1 MSDKISS
8 LSNPKVKQVVR
19 LRQRRARDEAGLT
32 IIEGVK
38 ELATAV
44 QAAPDIRQVFFCPEL
59 LSPQERVVL
68 EHPAFISAD
77 QHETTREVFHK
88 MAYGD
93 RDSGILAVC
102 ATPRFELSRMRPA
115 ARAMLLVLEGVEKP
129 GNLGAVVRTADGAGV
144 GGVLV
149 CGVKTDIYNPNVIR
163 ASLGTVFS
171 LPVVAC
177 RNEEALAFLRDHK
190 FTVTA
195 TLPEARHLY
204 FKSDLNRRCA
214 IVLGSEE
221 QGLSSFW
228 ADAADEK
235 VKLPMKGRADSL
247 NVSVTAAVMCYEA
260 LRQRQ
265 K

>member
-19 LRQRRARDEAGLT
+19 LRQRRARDESGQT
-32 IIEGVK
+32 IIEGIK
-38 ELATAV
+38 ELTTAV
-44 QAAPDIRQVFFCPEL
+44 QAAPYIRRVFYCPEL
-59 LSPQERVVL
+59 LSDGQLKIL
-68 EHPAFISAD
+68 EHPAFYAAE
-77 QHETTREVFHK
+77 QHETTRDVYHK
-88 MAYGD
+88 IAYGD

-102 ATPRFELSRMRPA
+102 DTPRFDLSMMRPSP
-115 ARAMLLVLEGVEKP
+115 RALLLVLERVEKP

-149 CGVKTDIYNPNVIR
+149 CDVKTDIFNPNVIR

-177 RNEEALAFLRDHK
+177 SNAEALTFLREHK
-190 FTVTA
+190 FAVTA
-195 TLPEARHLY
+195 TLPDARHLY
-204 FKSDLNRRCA
+204 FKSDFNRRCA

-221 QGLSSFW
+221 QGLTPFW
-228 ADAADEK
+228 VDAADEK

-265 K
+265 R

>member
-32 IIEGVK
+32 IIEGAK
-38 ELATAV
+38 ELATAA
-44 QAAPDIRQVFFCPEL
+44 QAAPEIHRVFYCPEL
-59 LSPQERVVL
+59 LNPQEHAIM
-68 EHPAFISAD
+68 EHPAFISAER
-77 QHETTREVFHK
+77 HETTRDVYHK

-115 ARAMLLVLEGVEKP
+115 ARALLLVLEGVEKP

-149 CGVKTDIYNPNVIR
+149 CGVKTDIFNPNVIR

-171 LPVVAC
+171 LPVVSC
-177 RNEEALAFLRDHK
+177 SNEEALDFLRAHN

-195 TLPEARHLY
+195 TLPDARHLY
-204 FKSDLNRRCA
+204 FKADLNRRCA

-221 QGLSSFW
+221 KGLTSFW
-228 ADAADEK
+228 VEAADEK

>member
-19 LRQRRARDEAGLT
+19 LRQRRARDEAGQT
-32 IIEGVK
+32 IVEGAK

-44 QAAPDIRQVFFCPEL
+44 QAAPHIRRVFYCPEL
-59 LSPQERVVL
+59 LTEEQRHIL
-68 EHPAFISAD
+68 EHPAFLDAE
-77 QHETTREVFHK
+77 QYETTREVYHK

-102 ATPRFELSRMRPA
+102 DTPRFDLNRMRPS
-115 ARAMLLVLEGVEKP
+115 ARALLLVLEQVEKP

-149 CGVKTDIYNPNVIR
+149 CDVKTDIFNPNVIR

-177 RNEEALAFLRDHK
+177 TNEEALSFLRGHK

-195 TLPEARHLY
+195 TLPDARHLY
-204 FKSDLNRRCA
+204 FKADFNRRCA

-221 QGLSSFW
+221 KGLSPFW
-228 ADAADEK
+228 TDAADEK

-247 NVSVTAAVMCYEA
+247 NVSVTAAVICYEA
-260 LRQRQ
+260 IRQRQ